1 MSRDRSTS
9 WRRLTVLS
17 NILTSSRQME
27 RKNVIFR
34 KEKTGDWEQ

>member
-17 NILTSSRQME
+17 NLVTLSTQME
-27 RKNVIFR
+27 RINLIFR